1 MEGGSIGKH
10 ARKEWWPGSQGR
22 TPSKD
27 FEPPPFHAFSLDVII
42 EGTYNHRLSI
52 HLKRIFI
59 IPLPLCLRE
68 KHFLALANIT
78 NSLNISTISWHWCVH
93 KGV

>member
-10 ARKEWWPGSQGR
+10 ARKELWPGSQDR

-27 FEPPPFHAFSLDVII
+27 FEPPAFPCFSLDVII

-52 HLKRIFI
+52 HLKRVFI
-59 IPLPLCLRE
+59 IPLPLCLGE
-68 KHFLALANIT
+68 KHFLAVANIT
-78 NSLNISTISWHWCVH
+78 NLLNISTTGCVN
-93 KGV
+93 KEV